1 MARFVYLS
9 VKYEWFT
16 KGQVI
21 RRKKVSYHKPVP
33 KKMSIFT
40 HPTKKN
46 MILMLIDCCTH
57 THYATQVMLR
67 RHMIAISLKFPP
79 YTVQRRRRGKRE
91 RERDRERGGE
101 RERDRQKD
109 RERDI
114 PGLEASAVTPREWPS
129 NFCGASVNTSGDV
142 LFSLDFSLR
151 ILFDLLDLESAFLS
165 KSGSESDS
173 GSSGGHFHP
182 YINLS
187 RDAAWT

>member
-1 MARFVYLS
+1 
-9 VKYEWFT
+9 
-16 KGQVI
+16 
-21 RRKKVSYHKPVP
+21 
-33 KKMSIFT
+33 
-40 HPTKKN
+40 
-46 MILMLIDCCTH
+46 MLIDCCTH
-57 THYATQVMLR
+57 TLLCNLGHAQEIHDSHITK
-67 RHMIAISLKFPP
+67 ISSIHSTEEEK
-79 YTVQRRRRGKRE
+79 GEE

-129 NFCGASVNTSGDV
+129 NFCGASVNTSGNV

-151 ILFDLLDLESAFLS
+151 KLFDLLDLESAFLS

-173 GSSGGHFHP
+173 ESSGGHFHP